1 MRQYIYSEIL
11 AAIRPESFLFAMYTM
26 QKFYHSYIPVF
37 SLILFYLKEIN
48 LHVSQAAFFLLRLHV
63 NC

>member
-37 SLILFYLKEIN
+37 FTYFILFEGDKPPYFPGSIFPPETAL
-48 LHVSQAAFFLLRLHV
+48 
-63 NC
+63 